1 MLKRNLQRLDYEIL
15 HSTGERTIKSKS
27 QSDVLVS
34 SSINQLISPIIK
46 MSTEKSIST
55 KIAIQKVNDVIE
67 ESANYTVTDIDDS
80 ILQLKKLRLLLRE
93 NEISLQDEDP
103 NHALLQPITET
114 LDSIRDYVR
123 HIKDC
128 QGRMKLSKINNE
140 PDTSTGKRDA
150 LLFAIKDA
158 QRTINDLIKE
168 FEQDTSHLTDEE
180 LIQIKSSMASR
191 DNQIDR
197 IAKKYQTI
205 LESSFT
211 CPETTFDIKTM
222 GERYELLIHVKSN
235 FVDKPTSALDDRDVY
250 KQKVFSS
257 AKLNI

>member
-1 MLKRNLQRLDYEIL
+1 
-15 HSTGERTIKSKS
+15 
-27 QSDVLVS
+27 
-34 SSINQLISPIIK
+34 
-46 MSTEKSIST
+46 
-55 KIAIQKVNDVIE
+55 
-67 ESANYTVTDIDDS
+67 
-80 ILQLKKLRLLLRE
+80 
-93 NEISLQDEDP
+93 
-103 NHALLQPITET
+103 
-114 LDSIRDYVR
+114 
-123 HIKDC
+123 
-128 QGRMKLSKINNE
+128 MKLSKINNE